1 MGQMLREVE
10 RSVAGRAPVLPC
22 LRADGLPLTPED
34 VLASLERPAPAGAS
48 R

>member
-1 MGQMLREVE
+1 MLREVE
-10 RSVAGRAPVLPC
+10 RSVAGRVPVLAC